1 MARIVS
7 RGKIRAYS
15 IAEARNNLS
24 VLVRQAESDSA
35 IELTR
40 HGKPVAVLVSKKAY
54 DRLAQPQQS
63 FFEALQQFRAEVDVK
78 SLGISRKTF
87 EGVRSRDP
95 GRKTEL

>member
-1 MARIVS
+1 MARIVH
-7 RGKIRAYS
+7 GKSRAYS

-24 VLVRQAESDSA
+24 VLVRQAESDHA

-54 DRLAQPQQS
+54 DRLAQPHQS
-63 FFEALQQFRAEVDVK
+63 FFEALQVFRTEADVE
-78 SLGISRKTF
+78 SLGITRKTF